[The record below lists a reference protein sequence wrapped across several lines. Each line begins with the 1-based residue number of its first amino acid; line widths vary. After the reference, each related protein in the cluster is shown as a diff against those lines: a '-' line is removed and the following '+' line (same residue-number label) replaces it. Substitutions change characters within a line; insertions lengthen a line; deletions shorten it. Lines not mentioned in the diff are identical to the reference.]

1 MASAVQNTN
10 SYSSSNDYISQQPL
24 YRTNPWANSDGNNAI
39 KLYGIETNQA
49 RHNVA
54 FTWAVVSGGAYMLF
68 SPTTGATAATDYQK
82 WTVVDESGNES
93 YAVGFVAST
102 ATTPRQVNTSALNR
116 DNDWKVYFSTSNS
129 SGATKVDFS
138 YEIDSAAVR
147 GSSSAAISYT
157 NIA

>member
-1 MASAVQNTN
+1 MASAVQNA
-10 SYSSSNDYISQQPL
+10 SGYSSSNSYITQTPL
-24 YRTNPWANSDGNNAI
+24 YRTNPWANSDGVNGVQ
-39 KLYGIETNQA
+39 LYGIDTNQA

-54 FTWAVVSGGAYMLF
+54 FTWAVVSGGAHILF
-68 SPTTGATAATDYQK
+68 SPTTGATAATVYQK

-116 DNDWKVYFSTSNS
+116 DNEWKVYFSTSNS

-138 YEIDSAAVR
+138 FEIDSAAIR